1 MKSPERNK
9 EDNTLDNSNEP
20 ATADRLNGSSRNQL
34 NSPFKSRLYDSSNVI
49 GEIEDEENYDEE
61 EEEQKEEDDK
71 KKKAATTNI
80 YLRSP
85 KKSKKSFKNS
95 RSLNQKT
102 DEKKE
107 NESTGQGSLVIILE
121 EMYRVIS
128 VVTNE
133 SDKKTKFR
141 FLYRLR

>member
-1 MKSPERNK
+1 LKSPERNK

-20 ATADRLNGSSRNQL
+20 ATADRLNGSSKNQL

-49 GEIEDEENYDEE
+49 GEIEDEENYNEE
-61 EEEQKEEDDK
+61 EEEQKEEEDR

-80 YLRSP
+80 YLTSP
-85 KKSKKSFKNS
+85 KKQKKSYKNS
-95 RSLNQKT
+95 RSLNQRG
-102 DEKKE
+102 DDKKE
-107 NESTGQGSLVIILE
+107 NETTGQGSFVIILE

-128 VVTNE
+128 VMTNE

-141 FLYRLR
+141 FLYCFK